1 MVRAAVRVP
10 GAVARRVVAALEQLV
25 AGAARAAVR
34 VPRANVRGRH
44 TAANRFVAHVR
55 GGAVHVGPALHA
67 QLKGDLTVRSRTGA
81 VGVALADHTLLVRA
95 ADFPGGAVK
104 VVRARDAP
112 AGLKIANGR
121 LAAALRRVHAL
132 HAAVA
137 GDVAPQAIAVSV
149 RATRHAC
156 LRIGVTHPRRAV
168 VVDDALNA
176 AIVLA
181 VAAQTRRAVL
191 GPQACAADPV
201 RTAATPGAVRIRQ
214 AADAGACRRVAAPA
228 WAVGV
233 RQAGDAAGRRVATG
247 PGAVGVLDA
256 RRTPPLGD
264 QTATLGALSIRHT
277 LDADALRVADATRW
291 TVTVARTLHARL
303 VPAAP
308 PGAAVRVDCA
318 AHAAALGDLAA
329 RRAAAVGVLEA
340 VDAPPGV
347 AGAGGAV
354 TSVDALDAFAR
365 HGIAAQPR
373 RTIRVIGAGDTPHRS
388 GIAACPRG
396 AVGINGAPDAGCGPG
411 VTDAVGA
418 VGVAYALDA
427 ATRRDIA
434 RATAQTVAVARAL
447 HADMGGRVADRA
459 GGAVLTPAALHTA
472 SLARQAHADV
482 AVRVR
487 EALHTHARAQI
498 TQAPRALRV
507 GRALDAATPRQ
518 VAHAGSALVVRQA
531 LDTDAPQRV
540 TACAF
545 PALGVR
551 DTLPT

>member
-10 GAVARRVVAALEQLV
+10 YAVARRVVAALEELV
-25 AGAARAAVR
+25 AGPTRAAVG
-34 VPRANVRGRH
+34 VPRADVRGRH
-44 TAANRFVAHVR
+44 TTANRLVAHVR

-67 QLKGDLTVRSRTGA
+67 QLKGDLAVRSRTGA
-81 VGVALADHTLLVRA
+81 VGVALADDALLVRA
-95 ADFPGGAVK
+95 ADFTGGAVK

-137 GDVAPQAIAVSV
+137 GDIAPQAVAVSV
-149 RATRHAC
+149 RAARHAC
-156 LRIGVTHPRRAV
+156 LGVGVAHTRRAV
-168 VVDDALNA
+168 VIDDALHA
-176 AIVLA
+176 AVVLA
-181 VAAQTRRAVL
+181 VTSQAHSAVL
-191 GPQACAADPV
+191 GPEAGVADSVGAA
-201 RTAATPGAVRIRQ
+201 AAARAVQVCQ
-214 AADAGACRRVAAPA
+214 AADAGACRRVATSAG
-228 WAVGV
+228 AVGV
-233 RQAGDAAGRRVATG
+233 REARDATRRRIAALA
-247 PGAVGVLDA
+247 GAVRVLDA

-264 QTATLGALSIRHT
+264 QTATLGALRIRHA

-308 PGAAVRVDCA
+308 PGTAVCVDCA

-354 TSVDALDAFAR
+354 ASVDALDAFTR
-365 HGIAAQPR
+365 RWIAAQPR
-373 RTIRVIGAGDTPHRS
+373 RTIRVIGAGHTPHRS

-418 VGVAYALDA
+418 VGVAHALDA
-427 ATRRDIA
+427 TTRRDIA
-434 RATAQTVAVARAL
+434 RATA
-447 HADMGGRVADRA
+447 
-459 GGAVLTPAALHTA
+459 
-472 SLARQAHADV
+472 
-482 AVRVR
+482 
-487 EALHTHARAQI
+487 
-498 TQAPRALRV
+498 
-507 GRALDAATPRQ
+507 
-518 VAHAGSALVVRQA
+518 
-531 LDTDAPQRV
+531 
-540 TACAF
+540 
-545 PALGVR
+545 
-551 DTLPT
+551 